1 MSELGEVLTAYYE
14 ATGCDAAV
22 WRRDGAD
29 ETPLRWIAGTR
40 REDPPPESLLPPLG
54 VIRDEPTERGRLV
67 IVPIPGPRPSW
78 LVVGPPPLPPRGMH
92 THPHFL
98 PAGGA

>member
-29 ETPLRWIAGTR
+29 ETPLRWISGTR
-40 REDPPPESLLPPLG
+40 REAPPAESLLPPLG

-67 IVPIPGPRPSW
+67 IVPIAGPRPAW
-78 LVVGPPPLPPRGMH
+78 LVLGPCPI
-92 THPHFL
+92 
-98 PAGGA
+98 

>member
-40 REDPPPESLLPPLG
+40 RG
-54 VIRDEPTERGRLV
+54 QHVFRLRIAV
-67 IVPIPGPRPSW
+67 K
-78 LVVGPPPLPPRGMH
+78 
-92 THPHFL
+92 
-98 PAGGA
+98 